1 MQRYLLPTGA
11 RMVGMAVLLTASLCA
26 LGQVRR
32 DPAVA
37 GLRDSLPEVT
47 IRGYSDPGSMRQAV
61 RLQRA
66 ASLIM
71 DIVPEEAIQ
80 RTPDLTVA
88 DVTRRVN
95 GLSVTTDHSG
105 QADRTII
112 RGMDPKYNYTL
123 VNGIKIPSPG
133 DRSRYVPLSLFPAD
147 LVQSIEVYKNLDPAM
162 EGDAIGGVVNMVLR
176 NAPERPLFKIRL
188 STGYDQTFFDQSYLS
203 FDRHVIQRR
212 SPYELHGPGYSATGS
227 DFSRG
232 NLSFRN
238 VQPAPDGL
246 GSVTWGRRFAG
257 SRLGVLLAADY
268 QHIERGVPDYF
279 IPQNNEP
286 QLNNAPGLTDFYRS
300 QYSATLIREGLHSR
314 LDYAI
319 DARNNVAF
327 YEFYASEQDIES
339 RYRVDTSLSQGRT
352 EPGTGRI
359 TISDR
364 SREHLQHIYSGTL
377 QGDHFLAG
385 SPGRGLA
392 AGRGAGALEPGAGD
406 GGAIG
411 GLGVDSAGGRGA
423 GGSLRL
429 RWSSAWS
436 VASGLYPDWA
446 ELSAGTARIEQP
458 NGSIV
463 QSPLLLDPLTR
474 IWLRNRERDW
484 SNYVYLDYQHP
495 VGDHVLAV
503 GAGGLFREKDRT
515 NFYNSY
521 TFQPAITGA
530 QGQVFTNIYDA
541 QWTNNNGP
549 VNPLGAVNNPNTYT
563 AQEYIGAGYLS
574 VQWKGRRAQW
584 MAGARYEHTTQEFV
598 SAVDPT
604 VSYGKEGS
612 IRYFDY
618 LPSAQLKY
626 RLNDRHVLRAS
637 WFRSLSRPALY
648 DVTFYSV
655 QYEDYVEAGNPFLR
669 RARADNADVRWEWYG
684 PAAAG
689 GGSRSSGSQDVLQ
702 AGVFYKHIT
711 DPYERTL
718 LDAGDE
724 LYPIPQQG
732 LAYTPAGVLT
742 AQMRNAND
750 ANDYGAEIAATK
762 YLGRFGIQAQYT
774 YTYSRIVQ
782 STKYQTRADPGD
794 PTSDIITVSR
804 DEARPLQ
811 GQSPH
816 LANLSVLYTDGQHGW
831 NMRVGGIY
839 TGRRIYSVSGWYSL
853 DYWQRG
859 YTMLDASM
867 EKTLAHGWR
876 IFVKA
881 DNLFSTH
888 MTVDLLKRN
897 PDLSTG
903 LVPGQQRADRF
914 TVLQQTYRTA
924 YFAGVQWSWR

>member
-1 MQRYLLPTGA
+1 MRA
-11 RMVGMAVLLTASLCA
+11 CLCA
-26 LGQVRR
+26 ILLFGVLAAGAQVK
-32 DPAVA
+32 
-37 GLRDSLPEVT
+37 RDSLPEVT
-47 IRGYSDPGSMRQAV
+47 IKGYRDPGSVRQAV
-61 RLQRA
+61 QLQRA
-66 ASLIM
+66 ASLIVE
-71 DIVPEEAIQ
+71 IVPEEAIQ

-147 LVQSIEVYKNLDPAM
+147 MVQRVEVYKSLDPSM

-176 NAPERPLFKIRL
+176 NAPEQPLFKVRV
-188 STGYDQTFFDQSYLS
+188 STGYNQTFFDQRYLS
-203 FDRHVIQRR
+203 FDQHVIQRR
-212 SPYELHGPGYSATGS
+212 SPYELHGPAYQATGS
-227 DFSRG
+227 DFSKA
-232 NLSFRN
+232 NLSFKN
-238 VQPAPDGL
+238 IQPSPDAL
-246 GSVTWGRRFAG
+246 GSVTWGQRFLD
-257 SRLGVLLAADY
+257 SRLGVLVAADY
-268 QHIERGVPDYF
+268 QNIKRGVPDNF

-286 QLNNAPGLTDFYRS
+286 QLNNAPGLTDFYHN
-300 QYSATLIREGLHSR
+300 QYSATLIREGLHSK
-314 LDYAI
+314 LDYVI
-319 DARNNVAF
+319 DARNSIDLYA
-327 YEFYASEQDIES
+327 FYASQQDIES

-364 SREHLQHIYSGTL
+364 SREHLQHIFSGTL
-377 QGDHFLAG
+377 QGDHLLAG
-385 SPGRGLA
+385 PRTGNR
-392 AGRGAGALEPGAGD
+392 AGAQDSGAQP
-406 GGAIG
+406 ARW
-411 GLGVDSAGGRGA
+411 GLH
-423 GGSLRL
+423 L
-429 RWSSAWS
+429 RWNSAWS
-436 VASGLYPDWA
+436 VATGLYPDWA

-458 NGSIV
+458 NGSIL

-484 SNYVYLDYQHP
+484 SNYAYLDYARA
-495 VGDHVLAV
+495 VGNHTLVL

-515 NFYNSY
+515 NFFNSY
-521 TFQPAITGA
+521 TFQPAITST

-549 VNPLGAVNNPNTYT
+549 SNPLGAVGNPNTYS
-563 AQEYIGAGYLS
+563 AQEYIGAGYFS
-574 VQWKGRRAQW
+574 VQWKGRRAEW
-584 MAGARYEHTTQEFV
+584 MAGMRYEHTKQEFV

-612 IRYFDY
+612 ISYFDY

-626 RLNDRHVLRAS
+626 RLNDRQLLRAS

-648 DVTFYSV
+648 DITFYSI

-684 PAAAG
+684 NRAGAQEGGAPPARWMANT
-689 GGSRSSGSQDVLQ
+689 QDVVQ

-718 LDAGDE
+718 LNAGDE

-732 LAYTPAGVLT
+732 LSYTPAGELT
-742 AQMRNAND
+742 AQTRNSND

-762 YLGRFGIQAQYT
+762 YIGRFGVQAQYT
-774 YTYSRIVQ
+774 YTYNRIVQ
-782 STKYQTRADPGD
+782 PAKYQTRSNPNDPS
-794 PTSDIITVSR
+794 SDIVTVTR
-804 DEARPLQ
+804 DESRPLQ

-816 LANLSVLYTDGQHGW
+816 LANLSVSYADPRHGW
-831 NMRVGGIY
+831 NLRAGGIY

-853 DYWQRG
+853 DYWQRS
-859 YTMLDASM
+859 YTVLDASV
-867 EKTLAHGWR
+867 EKTLAHGWKV
-876 IFVKA
+876 FVKA
-881 DNLFSTH
+881 DNLFNTH
-888 MTVDLLKRN
+888 MTVDLLKPN
-897 PDLSTG
+897 ADFASG
-903 LVPGQQRADRF
+903 LVPGQERADRF
-914 TVLQQTYRTA
+914 TVLQQVDRAA
-924 YFAGVQWSWR
+924 YFVGVQWGWK

>member
-1 MQRYLLPTGA
+1 MRGRICLILIF
-11 RMVGMAVLLTASLCA
+11 SA
-26 LGQVRR
+26 LGAAAQTR
-32 DPAVA
+32 
-37 GLRDSLPEVT
+37 RDSLPEVT
-47 IRGYSDPGSMRQAV
+47 VKGYADPGTVRQAV
-61 RLQRA
+61 RLQRV
-66 ASLIM
+66 ASLIV
-71 DIVPEEAIQ
+71 DIIPEEAIQ

-95 GLSVTTDHSG
+95 GLSVTTDNSG
-105 QADRTII
+105 QADHTII

-133 DRSRYVPLSLFPAD
+133 DRSRYIPLSLFPAD
-147 LVQSIEVYKNLDPAM
+147 LVQRVEVYKNLDPAM

-176 NAPERPLFKIRL
+176 NAPEQPLLKLRL
-188 STGYDQTFFDQSYLS
+188 TTGYNQTFFDQSYLS
-203 FDRHVIQRR
+203 FDQHVIQQR
-212 SPYELHGPGYSATGS
+212 SPYELHGPAYQATGS
-227 DFSRG
+227 DFTKA
-232 NLSFRN
+232 NLSFKNTRP
-238 VQPAPDGL
+238 VPDML
-246 GSVTWGRRFAG
+246 GSVTWGQRFAG

-268 QHIERGVPDYF
+268 QNIKRGAPDNF

-286 QLNNAPGLTDFYRS
+286 QVNNAPGLTDFYRNE
-300 QYSATLIREGLHSR
+300 YSATLIREGVHSK
-314 LDYAI
+314 LDYVI
-319 DARNNVAF
+319 DSRNSIDF
-327 YEFYASEQDIES
+327 YQFYASEQDIES
-339 RYRVDTSLSQGRT
+339 RYRVDTSLSQGRS

-364 SREHLQHIYSGTL
+364 SREHLQHIYSGAL
-377 QGDHFLAG
+377 QGDH
-385 SPGRGLA
+385 RWV
-392 AGRGAGALEPGAGD
+392 E
-406 GGAIG
+406 
-411 GLGVDSAGGRGA
+411 
-423 GGSLRL
+423 LRL

-436 VASGLYPDWA
+436 VATGLYPDWA

-458 NGSIV
+458 NGAIV

-474 IWLRNRERDW
+474 TWLRNRERDW
-484 SNYVYLDYQHP
+484 SNYLYLDYQRR
-495 VGDHVLAV
+495 VGAHTLAV

-521 TFQPAITGA
+521 DFEPAITSTE
-530 QGQVFTNIYDA
+530 GQVFTDIYHA
-541 QWTNNNGP
+541 QWTNGNGP
-549 VNPLGAVNNPNTYT
+549 SNPLGAVNNPNTYT

-574 VQWKGRRAQW
+574 LQWKGKRAEW
-584 MAGARYEHTTQEFV
+584 MAGMRYEHTTQEFV

-618 LPSAQLKY
+618 LPSAQVKY
-626 RLNDRHVLRAS
+626 QLSPTQLLRAS

-648 DVTFYSV
+648 DVTFYSI

-684 PAAAG
+684 HGTTG
-689 GGSRSSGSQDVLQ
+689 GQDVVQ
-702 AGVFYKHIT
+702 AGIFYKHIT

-732 LAYTPAGVLT
+732 LSYIPASELT
-742 AQMRNAND
+742 EQMRNSND
-750 ANDYGAEIAATK
+750 ANDYGAEVAATK
-762 YLGRFGIQAQYT
+762 YIGRLGIQAQYT

-782 STKYQTRADPGD
+782 PTKFQTRADPND

-804 DEARPLQ
+804 DESRPLQ

-816 LANLSVLYTDGQHGW
+816 LANLSVLYADPHDGW
-831 NMRVGGIY
+831 NARVSGIY
-839 TGRRIYSVSGWYSL
+839 TGRRIYSVSGWYGL

-859 YTMLDASM
+859 YTVMDASV

-876 IFVKA
+876 VFIKA
-881 DNLFSTH
+881 DNLFNTH
-888 MTVDLLKRN
+888 MTVDLLKPN
-897 PDLSTG
+897 PDFASG

-914 TVLQQTYRTA
+914 TVLQQTDRA
-924 YFAGVQWSWR
+924 SYFAGVQWGWK

>member
-1 MQRYLLPTGA
+1 MRG
-11 RMVGMAVLLTASLCA
+11 RLCLILVFLA
-26 LGQVRR
+26 AEAAAQER
-32 DPAVA
+32 
-37 GLRDSLPEVT
+37 RDSLPEVT
-47 IRGYSDPGSMRQAV
+47 IKGYSDPGSVRQAV

-66 ASLIM
+66 ASLIV

-95 GLSVTTDHSG
+95 GLSVTTDNSG

-147 LVQSIEVYKNLDPAM
+147 LVQRIEVYKNLDPAM

-176 NAPERPLFKIRL
+176 NAPEQPLFKVRL
-188 STGYDQTFFDQSYLS
+188 ATGYNQTFFDQSYLS
-203 FDRHVIQRR
+203 FDQHVVDQR
-212 SPYELHGPGYSATGS
+212 SPYELHGSGYQAMGS
-227 DFSRG
+227 DFSKA
-232 NLSFRN
+232 NLSFKNIR
-238 VQPAPDGL
+238 PAPDMV
-246 GSVTWGRRFAG
+246 GSLTWGERFLG

-268 QHIERGVPDYF
+268 QNVKRGVPDNF

-286 QLNNAPGLTDFYRS
+286 QLNNAPGLTDFYRN
-300 QYSATLIREGLHSR
+300 QYSATLIREGLHSK
-314 LDYAI
+314 LDYVI
-319 DARNNVAF
+319 DSRNTIGF
-327 YEFYASEQDIES
+327 YQFYASEQDIES

-377 QGDHFLAG
+377 QGDHTFG
-385 SPGRGLA
+385 
-392 AGRGAGALEPGAGD
+392 E
-406 GGAIG
+406 
-411 GLGVDSAGGRGA
+411 
-423 GGSLRL
+423 LRL

-436 VASGLYPDWA
+436 VATGLYPDWA

-458 NGSIV
+458 NGAIV

-484 SNYVYLDYQHP
+484 SNYLYLDYQRR
-495 VGDHVLAV
+495 VGTHTLAV

-521 TFQPAITGA
+521 VFQPAITSTE
-530 QGQVFTNIYDA
+530 GQVFTDIYHA
-541 QWTNNNGP
+541 QWTNDNGP
-549 VNPLGAVNNPNTYT
+549 ENPLGSVNNPNTYS

-574 VQWKGRRAQW
+574 VQWKGRRAEW
-584 MAGARYEHTTQEFV
+584 LAGMRYEHTTQEFV

-612 IRYFDY
+612 IRYADL
-618 LPSAQLKY
+618 LPSVQLKY
-626 RLNDRHVLRAS
+626 RLNSQQVLRAS

-648 DVTFYSV
+648 DVTFYSI

-684 PAAAG
+684 GTSPG
-689 GGSRSSGSQDVLQ
+689 GQDVLQ

-718 LDAGDE
+718 LNAGDE
-724 LYPIPQQG
+724 LYPIAQQG
-732 LAYTPAGVLT
+732 LSYTPAGELT
-742 AQMRNAND
+742 SQMRNSND

-762 YLGRFGIQAQYT
+762 YMGRLGVQAQYT

-782 STKYQTRADPGD
+782 PTKYQTRADPND
-794 PTSDIITVSR
+794 PTSDIVTVTR
-804 DEARPLQ
+804 DESRPLQ

-816 LANLSVLYTDGQHGW
+816 LANLSVLYADPRHGW
-831 NMRVGGIY
+831 NMRVSGIY
-839 TGRRIYSVSGWYSL
+839 TGRRIYSVSGWYGL

-859 YTMLDASM
+859 YTMLDASV

-876 IFVKA
+876 VFVKA
-881 DNLFSTH
+881 DNLFNTH
-888 MTVDLLKRN
+888 MTVDLLKPN
-897 PDLSTG
+897 PDFASG
-903 LVPGQQRADRF
+903 LVPGQQRANRF
-914 TVLQQTYRTA
+914 TVLQQTDRAA